1 MSESMDYSALLDGIR
16 GAAYVSD
23 EEGGIVGWNS
33 AAEDLVG
40 YEKDTVVGSPCHQ
53 IIRGRD
59 SSGNRFC
66 RRACDLRQLMRRGE
80 FCTIQLA
87 VRKASGAYVPVTCW
101 AVALCEESH
110 CNSFQ
115 ILHVL
120 APRRSEQTSTR
131 APEAVRDRGFSSA
144 AAASTADDAA
154 ILTHREAEVLKLLA
168 GGRTTHEVAAALSMS
183 VNTIRT
189 HTQNVLRK
197 LNTRTRLRAAAAEPP
212 QCFAK
217 LRNSFPTV

>member
-1 MSESMDYSALLDGIR
+1 MEGSSPAL
-16 GAAYVSD
+16 
-23 EEGGIVGWNS
+23 EE
-33 AAEDLVG
+33 
-40 YEKDTVVGSPCHQ
+40 
-53 IIRGRD
+53 R
-59 SSGNRFC
+59 RFEVTAS
-66 RRACDLRQLMRRGE
+66 R
-80 FCTIQLA
+80 QLA

-120 APRRSEQTSTR
+120 APRRSEQRSTR
-131 APEAVRDRGFSSA
+131 ATEAVRDRGFSSA

-197 LNTRTRLRAAAAEPP
+197 LNTRTPTGRCRGSRSAARQTSQLLICSFWTKKIGNHFKFQPELERLRCIVMRCEAILATDAPVSP
-212 QCFAK
+212 
-217 LRNSFPTV
+217 LT